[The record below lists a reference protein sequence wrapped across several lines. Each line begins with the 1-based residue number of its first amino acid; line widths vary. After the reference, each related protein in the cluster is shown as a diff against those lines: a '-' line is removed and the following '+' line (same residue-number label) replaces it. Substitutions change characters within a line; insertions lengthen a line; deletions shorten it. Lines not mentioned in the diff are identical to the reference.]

1 MHNHGHTSSSQ
12 RIGWAFFLN
21 LGFTLIEIVGG
32 LLTNSTAIMADAV
45 HDLGDC
51 ISIGLAWLLS
61 KVSEKDSNT
70 DFTYGYRRL
79 SLLGALINGLVLIA
93 GSAWVLSEAIPKLL
107 QPEMPVVE
115 GMLGLAIF
123 GVMVNGFAAYKLS
136 HGKTLNEKVLN
147 WHLLEDVLG
156 WVAVLI
162 VSTLL
167 KTLEEPPGESFILLE
182 TERFG
187 SVLPTIRSRCQRVN
201 LGLPSREDSISWLQ
215 SQGVSVMD
223 AETALVRNAGG
234 PVAASEWLASG
245 VGAVQEKWVS
255 ELLQWTNF
263 SMPLDKVASAWGK
276 LEFQTVIQWF
286 YQWSCDVLKSAC
298 GAAPEHLQFAD
309 PVTELMSNHVVEQQM
324 LVTFQKKLQQILG
337 QLMSGASHHNKML
350 TLETLLLEWQ
360 ALTESRAG
368 VTA

>member
-1 MHNHGHTSSSQ
+1 
-12 RIGWAFFLN
+12 
-21 LGFTLIEIVGG
+21 
-32 LLTNSTAIMADAV
+32 LTNSTAIMADAV

-162 VSTLL
+162 VSIVLLFVDWPILDPALSIVFTLY
-167 KTLEEPPGESFILLE
+167 IL
-182 TERFG
+182 FG
-187 SVLPTIRSRCQRVN
+187 VEKN
-201 LGLPSREDSISWLQ
+201 LWSTTRLFLQ
-215 SQGVSVMD
+215 
-223 AETALVRNAGG
+223 
-234 PVAASEWLASG
+234 
-245 VGAVQEKWVS
+245 
-255 ELLQWTNF
+255 
-263 SMPLDKVASAWGK
+263 
-276 LEFQTVIQWF
+276 
-286 YQWSCDVLKSAC
+286 
-298 GAAPEHLQFAD
+298 AAPDKALSESLHQCLSTLDDVRSVHHLHLWSLDGEH
-309 PVTELMSNHVVEQQM
+309 HVLTAH
-324 LVTFQKKLQQILG
+324 LVLRC
-337 QLMSGASHHNKML
+337 AL
-350 TLETLLLEWQ
+350 TLEQQLHLKRTIADRLREFDLAHTTIEFEFGEE
-360 ALTESRAG
+360 TCRDAG
-368 VTA
+368 VI